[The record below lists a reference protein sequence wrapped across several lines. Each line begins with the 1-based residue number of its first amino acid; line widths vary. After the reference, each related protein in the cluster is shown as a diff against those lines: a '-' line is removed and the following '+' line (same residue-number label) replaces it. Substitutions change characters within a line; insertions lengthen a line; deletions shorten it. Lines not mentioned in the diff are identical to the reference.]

1 MNTKIISIYSR
12 YGELPAIIYT
22 PSVKKSD
29 LCVVMLHGRGEA
41 ESGIAGTTINALS
54 TNTNHANLLI
64 NAEKYGFT
72 VLAPQVVTRWLGGP
86 WWLAEYTNICVDYA
100 RDNLTDLP
108 KVGITG
114 LSQGGGGCWSYITSQ
129 WADKI
134 YFALPI
140 CPTPQYE
147 GDFSLIS
154 KNKIGVWNFHA
165 KDDTTVNVVSSRNM
179 VAKAKA
185 TGASVKYDELASGN
199 HYIWGTVWARQDIYP
214 WMLSFV
220 PATEPIP
227 PVDPIPEV
235 DEIVSVHKITHYKSG
250 KATLEKL

>member
-1 MNTKIISIYSR
+1 MNTKIIAINSR
-12 YGELPAIIYT
+12 YGELPAVIYT
-22 PSVKKSD
+22 PTVKKSD

-41 ESGIAGTTINALS
+41 EPGIAGTTINALS
-54 TNTNHANLLI
+54 TNTNHANLLL
-64 NAEKYGFT
+64 NAEKFGFT

-108 KVGITG
+108 KVGLTG
-114 LSQGGGGCWSYITSQ
+114 LSQGGGGCWSYITSE
-129 WADKI
+129 WAGKV

-147 GDFSLIS
+147 GDFSLIG

-165 KDDTTVNVVSSRNM
+165 ADDTTVSVSSSRNM
-179 VAKAKA
+179 VAKANSA
-185 TGASVKYDELASGN
+185 GADPKVKYEELPSGN

-214 WMLSFV
+214 WMLSHV
-220 PATEPIP
+220 SAEGTTPP
-227 PVDPIPEV
+227 PVD
-235 DEIVSVHKITHYKSG
+235 EILSTHKLTYYKSG
-250 KATLEKL
+250 KVTVEKM